1 MASVSKTAKDSIQ
14 AKFSAIAAGYHPV
27 VGPEAQSKSYESL
40 LESVATALGA
50 KHRQTPLVN
59 AGYAIRVASVCKQIQ
74 AFVSFHAQQ
83 QQQENKS
90 STLQLVHLGAGLDV
104 TGLWSLS
111 LDDSMEIHVI
121 EVDTPEIC
129 AAKRATLLQLG
140 LVEVMDGPV
149 NDQQSVYLQ
158 GRPTNDGC
166 ASQSTYTLVA
176 TDLRE
181 LGAVQQALAFV
192 RTDVPTLTISELV
205 LTYLGESS
213 CDDLLQYCA
222 SHLCQNSGSYVMA
235 WEPLLPRENVSS
247 TIEDYK
253 RQYYQQFM
261 AKLDRGVALEQEDRP
276 TGAFA
281 PLGSTCREVE
291 QRLRRAG
298 FRQACVITAGNAAV
312 EARRAGVNL
321 DSKELFDEHAALL
334 LHLRSYTLACGFGL
348 NADTLLQQTQC
359 PWVFGVP
366 PRALHLANDTAVWLT
381 SIDAGDEL
389 QIRELFSQTYQDLS
403 KEHISVRRMVKSAL
417 KTDLASTPPSDVT
430 GNSAI
435 GERFR
440 DWKGA
445 FIVAVQCIPE
455 NKDGTRSLRRRII
468 GGIGLR
474 KCDRK
479 EGLVRG
485 SKPATYEICRL
496 FVDPDFRVGGIGK
509 YGNSWFARRKVL
521 DHALTLCLRVM
532 LQGKD
537 YYSQQKTS
545 SGENPRATSIL
556 WRQPLPFWIAQTH
569 FTDPKVLKSAKRSQW
584 ASL

>member
-14 AKFSAIAAGYHPV
+14 AKFSAIAAGYNPV
-27 VGPEAQSKSYESL
+27 VGPEDQAKSYESL
-40 LESVATALGA
+40 LESVASALGA

-59 AGYAIRVASVCKQIQ
+59 AGYAVRVAAVCKQIQ
-74 AFVSFHAQQ
+74 AFVSFHQLKQQ
-83 QQQENKS
+83 QQGNAS
-90 STLQLVHLGAGLDV
+90 LTPTLQLVHLGAGLDV

-129 AAKRATLLQLG
+129 AAKRETLLQLG
-140 LVEVMDGPV
+140 LVEAVTESSVGE
-149 NDQQSVYLQ
+149 QKHVYLH

-166 ASQSTYTLVA
+166 GSQSRYTLVA
-176 TDLRE
+176 TDLRD
-181 LGAVQQALAFV
+181 LGAVQEALAFV
-192 RTDVPTLTISELV
+192 RTHVPTLIVSELV

-213 CDDLLQYCA
+213 CDDLLQYCV
-222 SHLCQNSGSYVMA
+222 SHLCQNNGSYLMA

-261 AKLDRGVALEQEDRP
+261 AKLDRGVTPEQEERP
-276 TGAFA
+276 TGSFS

-312 EARRAGVNL
+312 EARKAGVDL
-321 DSKELFDEHAALL
+321 DSKELFDEHAALF

-348 NADTLLQQTQC
+348 NADPLLQQTQC
-359 PWVFGVP
+359 PWLFGVP
-366 PRALHLANDTAVWLT
+366 PRALHLANDSNVWLT
-381 SIDAGDEL
+381 SIDTGDES
-389 QIRELFSQTYQDLS
+389 QIRELFSRTYQDLS
-403 KEHISVRRMVKSAL
+403 KEHISIRRMVKSAL
-417 KTDLASTPPSDVT
+417 KTDLASTTPSDVT
-430 GNSAI
+430 GNSSI

-455 NKDGTRSLRRRII
+455 DKDGTRTLRRRIV
-468 GGIGLR
+468 GGIGVR

-485 SKPATYEICRL
+485 SKTATYEICRL
-496 FVDPDFRVGGIGK
+496 FVDPDFRVGGIGTK
-509 YGNSWFARRKVL
+509 SVGFARRK
-521 DHALTLCLRVM
+521 LR
-532 LQGKD
+532 
-537 YYSQQKTS
+537 
-545 SGENPRATSIL
+545 
-556 WRQPLPFWIAQTH
+556 
-569 FTDPKVLKSAKRSQW
+569 
-584 ASL
+584 

>member
-14 AKFSAIAAGYHPV
+14 AKYSAITARYHPV
-27 VGPEAQSKSYESL
+27 VGSDAQAKSYESL

-59 AGYAIRVASVCKQIQ
+59 AGYAIRVAAVCKQIQ
-74 AFVSFHAQQ
+74 AFVSFHKQQ
-83 QQQENKS
+83 QQQGNTK

-111 LDDSMEIHVI
+111 LDDSMDIHVI

-129 AAKRATLLQLG
+129 AAKRETLLQLG
-140 LVEVMDGPV
+140 LVEVVTDSSPV
-149 NDQQSVYLQ
+149 GEQQSVVLH

-166 ASQSTYTLVA
+166 ALQSKYTLVA
-176 TDLRE
+176 TDLRD
-181 LGAVQQALAFV
+181 LGAVQETLAFV
-192 RTDVPTLTISELV
+192 RTDVPTLTVSELV

-222 SHLCQNSGSYVMA
+222 THLCQNNGSYLMA
-235 WEPLLPRENVSS
+235 WEPLQPRENENS

-261 AKLDRGVALEQEDRP
+261 AKLERGIAPEQEERL
-276 TGAFA
+276 TGAFS

-291 QRLRRAG
+291 QRLRKAG
-298 FRQACVITAGNAAV
+298 FGQACVITAGTAAV
-312 EARRAGVNL
+312 EARKAGVNL
-321 DSKELFDEHAALL
+321 DSKELFDEHAALF

-348 NADTLLQQTQC
+348 NADPLLQQTQC
-359 PWVFGVP
+359 PWLFGVP
-366 PRALHLANDTAVWLT
+366 PRALPLANDTDLWLT
-381 SIDAGDEL
+381 SIDAGDES

-403 KEHISVRRMVKSAL
+403 KEHISIRRMVKSAL
-417 KTDLASTPPSDVT
+417 KTDLAATPPSDVT
-430 GNSAI
+430 GNSSI

-455 NKDGTRSLRRRII
+455 NKDGISTLRRRIV

-496 FVDPDFRVGGIGK
+496 FVDPDFRVGGIGTET
-509 YGNSWFARRKVL
+509 V
-521 DHALTLCLRVM
+521 DLRV
-532 LQGKD
+532 
-537 YYSQQKTS
+537 
-545 SGENPRATSIL
+545 ENCVRSI
-556 WRQPLPFWIAQTH
+556 H
-569 FTDPKVLKSAKRSQW
+569 
-584 ASL
+584 

>member
-27 VGPEAQSKSYESL
+27 VGPEHQAQAQAVSYESL

-59 AGYAIRVASVCKQIQ
+59 AGYAVRVAAVCQQIQ
-74 AFVSFHAQQ
+74 AFVSFHRQQ
-83 QQQENKS
+83 QQQQQGNTS
-90 STLQLVHLGAGLDV
+90 TSTLQLVHLGAGLDV

-111 LDDSMEIHVI
+111 LDDSMDIHVI

-129 AAKRATLLQLG
+129 AAKRETLLQLG
-140 LVEVMDGPV
+140 LVEAVRDDPV
-149 NDQQSVYLQ
+149 GEQQCVYLH

-166 ASQSTYTLVA
+166 ASQSKYTLVA
-176 TDLRE
+176 TDLRDI
-181 LGAVQQALAFV
+181 GAVQEALAFV
-192 RTDVPTLTISELV
+192 RTDVPTLTVSELV
-205 LTYLGESS
+205 LTYLGASS

-222 SHLCQNSGSYVMA
+222 SHLCQHSGSYIMA

-261 AKLDRGVALEQEDRP
+261 AKLERGIAPEQEDRP
-276 TGAFA
+276 TSSFS

-291 QRLRRAG
+291 QRLRSAG
-298 FRQACVITAGNAAV
+298 FRQACVITAGTAAV
-312 EARRAGVNL
+312 EARKAGVNL

-348 NADTLLQQTQC
+348 NADPLLQQTQC
-359 PWVFGVP
+359 PWLFGVP
-366 PRALHLANDTAVWLT
+366 PRALHLANDTDVWLT
-381 SIDAGDEL
+381 SIDAGDES
-389 QIRELFSQTYQDLS
+389 QVRELFSRTYQDLS
-403 KEHISVRRMVKSAL
+403 IEHISIRRMVKSAL
-417 KTDLASTPPSDVT
+417 KTDLASTPSSDAT
-430 GNSAI
+430 GNSSI

-455 NKDGTRSLRRRII
+455 NKDGASTLRRRIV
-468 GGIGLR
+468 GGIGVR

-485 SKPATYEICRL
+485 SKTATYEICRL
-496 FVDPDFRVGGIGK
+496 FVDPDFRGGGIGK
-509 YGNSWFARRKVL
+509 YGNSWVCETK
-521 DHALTLCLRVM
+521 
-532 LQGKD
+532 
-537 YYSQQKTS
+537 
-545 SGENPRATSIL
+545 
-556 WRQPLPFWIAQTH
+556 IA
-569 FTDPKVLKSAKRSQW
+569 
-584 ASL
+584 